1 MVNLSK
7 IKVLAA
13 ILITVFNP
21 INIHASNKDYVSIDQ
36 IFTQE
41 QGLWY
46 PGRVESKD
54 FYIRNNKENNISIDR
69 LYIRLESSKDLKTN
83 QSLDISSKQF
93 KELSTNSTVKLYYKD
108 KILFQDKLD
117 NLLSEKGI
125 VLAEEINI
133 KSNGK
138 VLLNMTIDMDEKMNN
153 DAESLENIF
162 SMGVAY
168 KIDNNIENVDPEPP
182 IDPDDQENIDSK
194 PNIDPDNLGINVG
207 GSTDGNLPQTGGI
220 INSYSLIALGTV
232 TIGIGILLNKK
243 SPKEKGGKYHE

>member
-1 MVNLSK
+1 MINLNK
-7 IKVLAA
+7 IKLLA
-13 ILITVFNP
+13 ITLVIAFIP
-21 INIHASNKDYVSIDQ
+21 MNIHASNKDDVLIDQ
-36 IFTQE
+36 IFTRE
-41 QGLWY
+41 QGVWY

-69 LYIRLESSKDLKTN
+69 LYIRLEYSKDLKTN
-83 QSLDISSKQF
+83 QLLDIDSNQF
-93 KELSTNSTVKLYYKD
+93 KEVSTNSTVKLHYKD

-162 SMGVAY
+162 SIGVSY
-168 KIDNNIENVDPEPP
+168 KIDSDNQENPDPEIP
-182 IDPDDQENIDSK
+182 IDPDEPGNPK
-194 PNIDPDNLGINVG
+194 PKPPINQGTDVG
-207 GSTDGNLPQTGGI
+207 GSTDGKLPQTGGI
-220 INSYSLIALGTV
+220 INSYSLLAIGTI
-232 TIGIGILLNKK
+232 TIGTGILLNRKT
-243 SPKEKGGKYHE
+243 SKEKGGKHHE